1 MVDTLMQ
8 TMNTI
13 TIQAYSHLKSLQK
26 ILILLF
32 LFNVFQSKHK
42 IVNTFD
48 SKKVLLPKYIT
59 TNFLKGFSSFFDSI
73 VTILTSA

>member
-1 MVDTLMQ
+1 MVDTLMH

-32 LFNVFQSKHK
+32 LFNVFQSKYK

-48 SKKVLLPKYIT
+48 ILLPKDIT

>member
-1 MVDTLMQ
+1 MVDTLMH

-26 ILILLF
+26 ILILF

-48 SKKVLLPKYIT
+48 SKKVLLPKDIT